1 VNTLSD
7 YIIVNG
13 ELYHHGVKG
22 MKWGVRRY
30 QNKDGSLTPAGQK
43 RQAMLDAKQNAYATK
58 IDKQNASARYD
69 RAIKNVQNSM
79 YANRQKRRAYDEEFD
94 KAVDNYKSS
103 SKAHKDSKKAYRQAK
118 SDFKEQKMVDRF
130 KKHGL
135 DYNLDTAVN
144 VHNYG
149 WKAAKRIEDRVG
161 SKKMSRLKAETI
173 EAGKAAAL
181 TMGTI
186 AVAGL
191 VSTIATRK
199 PTSQVLDASGKV
211 IKNFY
216 K

>member
-1 VNTLSD
+1 MSD

-22 MKWGVRRY
+22 MRWGVRRY

-43 RQAMLDAKQNAYATK
+43 RQAMLDAKQDVYSKAL
-58 IDKQNASARYD
+58 DKRNASARYD
-69 RAIKNVQNSM
+69 RAISDI
-79 YANRQKRRAYDEEFD
+79 QKVTLSKSKRKAYSDEFD
-94 KAVDNYKSS
+94 KAAEGYKSA
-103 SKAHKDSKKAYRQAK
+103 SKALKESKKSYRQSRK
-118 SDFKEQKMVDRF
+118 DFKEQKNVDRF

-144 VHNYG
+144 VRNYG

-161 SKKMSRLKAETI
+161 SKQMSRLKAETI
-173 EAGKAAAL
+173 EAGKASAKAAVV

-186 AVAGL
+186 AAIGL
-191 VSTIATRK
+191 ATRQ
-199 PTSQVLDASGKV
+199 PVSQVLDASGKV

-216 K
+216 R